1 MKVLTTRRLAV
12 APALALL
19 FVAAACSDNNAGR
32 VSFSVTSRS
41 GVAGAASVGAVAIAP
56 DLMAGQACAAG
67 LLVPKPAGT
76 TDELCITSAALI
88 LKKVEL
94 KRIETA
100 TCDAIPDNE
109 DCDEFETGSVF
120 VPLPLTSTQ
129 VSADIAITNAPPG
142 MYDRLEFEIHKPD
155 GSEAVQ
161 GFLPQGF
168 PPGVSIRVQGTF
180 KGNPFDYQTDLDA
193 EQEVRLPETL
203 DVAANMSV
211 NVTLRVDISGWFKNS
226 SGTALIDPNSANK
239 DQPNE
244 SVVANN
250 IKNSFEGFEDDDHDG
265 LEDK

>member
-1 MKVLTTRRLAV
+1 MKVVTTRRLAV
-12 APALALL
+12 ALALL

-41 GVAGAASVGAVAIAP
+41 GVAGVASVGAVAISP
-56 DLMAGQACAAG
+56 DLTAGQACAG
-67 LLVPKPAGT
+67 LLVPAPAGT

-129 VSADIAITNAPPG
+129 VSADIAVTNAPPG

-155 GSEAVQ
+155 GSEVVQ
-161 GFLPQGF
+161 GLPQDF
-168 PPGVSIRVQGTF
+168 PAGVSIRVQGTF
-180 KGNPFDYQTDLDA
+180 NGSVFDYQTDLDA
-193 EQEVRLPETL
+193 EQEVRLAMPL
-203 DVAANMSV
+203 DIAAGV
-211 NVTLRVDISGWFKNS
+211 TKNVSLRVDISGWFKNS
-226 SGTALIDPNSANK
+226 SGTALVNPNTANK
-239 DQPNE
+239 GQPNE

>member
-1 MKVLTTRRLAV
+1 MKVLTTRWLGI

-41 GVAGAASVGAVAIAP
+41 GVAGAASVSSVAIAP
-56 DLMAGQACAAG
+56 ELVAGQACSG
-67 LLVPKPAGT
+67 LLVPAPAGT

-120 VPLPLTSTQ
+120 VSLPLTSPQ

-155 GSEAVQ
+155 GSEVVQ
-161 GFLPQGF
+161 GLPQDF
-168 PPGVSIRVQGTF
+168 PAGVSIRVQGTF
-180 KGNPFDYQTDLDA
+180 NGNAFDYQTDLDA
-193 EQEVRLPETL
+193 EQEVRLATPL
-203 DVAANMSV
+203 DIAAGV
-211 NVTLRVDISGWFKNS
+211 TKNVSLSVDISGWFKNS
-226 SGTALIDPNSANK
+226 SATALVDPNTANK
-239 DQPNE
+239 GQPNE

-265 LEDK
+265 LADK